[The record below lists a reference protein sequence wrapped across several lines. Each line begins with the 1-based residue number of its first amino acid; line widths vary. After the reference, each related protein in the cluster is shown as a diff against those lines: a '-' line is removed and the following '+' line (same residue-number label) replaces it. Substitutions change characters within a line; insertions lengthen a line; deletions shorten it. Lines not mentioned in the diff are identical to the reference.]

1 MNILIT
7 GQNGFIAKNLAIYF
21 KSYSNLNLYF
31 INKKSTFN
39 EIKKKINNCDVI
51 INTAGTNK
59 SNNKSIFL
67 KNNINFISK
76 IVKIISQSKGKKK
89 IFIHTS
95 TTKVKEKT
103 VYGISKKKSEE
114 ILIKYKKNYKLF
126 ILRLPNV
133 FGKWAKP
140 NYNSF
145 IATICNN
152 LILNK
157 KIKYHD
163 VRRKLNFIYIDDLCS
178 QILKLIQKN
187 KKTLFPKIKNQIK
200 ANIFLIRNILEKI
213 HENRDNL
220 YTVNMSNK
228 LERCLYSTYLSH
240 LPKKNFYYKFKK
252 HADRRGE
259 FAELIKQNNNTQI
272 SYFTINPGQE
282 RGGHYHL
289 TKVEKFI
296 PISGKGIIK
305 MVDKNTN
312 KKFSIKYN
320 ERSNFILDTIPGWI
334 HSVKNLGKKKSVI
347 IVWSNEIFNKKKPDT
362 FIN

>member
-7 GQNGFIAKNLAIYF
+7 GQNGFIAKNLAIFF
-21 KSYSNLNLYF
+21 KSHSNLNLFF
-31 INKKSTFN
+31 INKKSTTK
-39 EIKKKINNCDVI
+39 EIKNKINNCDVV
-51 INTAGTNK
+51 INTAGTNR
-59 SNNKSIFL
+59 SNNKSIFVN
-67 KNNINFISK
+67 NNINFINK
-76 IVKIISQSKGKKK
+76 IVKIIAYTKGKKK
-89 IFIHTS
+89 ILIHTS

-103 VYGISKKKSEE
+103 PYGITKKKSEE
-114 ILIKYKKNYKLF
+114 ILLKYKKKYNLF

-157 KIKYHD
+157 KTKYYD
-163 VRRKLNFIYIDDLCS
+163 IRKKSNFIYIDDLCS
-178 QILKLIQKN
+178 QIFNLIKKN
-187 KKTLFPKIKNQIK
+187 KKIVFPKIKNLITTNIHQIS
-200 ANIFLIRNILEKI
+200 NILIKI
-213 HENRDNL
+213 HKNRDNL
-220 YTVNMSNK
+220 YTVNMNNK
-228 LERCLYSTYLSH
+228 LERCLHSTYLSY
-240 LPKKNFYYKFKK
+240 LPKKKFYYKFKK
-252 HADRRGE
+252 HADLRGE

-305 MVDKNTN
+305 MNDINTN
-312 KKFSIKYN
+312 KKFSIRYN

-347 IVWSNEIFNKKKPDT
+347 LVWSNEIFNKKKPDT